1 MSTTCTTQAARDR
14 AAALTVYVVSWE
26 FSCGSIDGEVGG
38 VVGVHATEAG
48 AIASAWAC
56 AAEWQHDAV
65 NVILVPVLPLGSR
78 EAGPVGGKRI
88 VFTPEA
94 DRDNPDTWEEEAED
108 WDVCYDV
115 GTYEVQS

>member
-1 MSTTCTTQAARDR
+1 
-14 AAALTVYVVSWE
+14 
-26 FSCGSIDGEVGG
+26 
-38 VVGVHATEAG
+38 
-48 AIASAWAC
+48 
-56 AAEWQHDAV
+56 
-65 NVILVPVLPLGSR
+65 
-78 EAGPVGGKRI
+78 VGGKRI